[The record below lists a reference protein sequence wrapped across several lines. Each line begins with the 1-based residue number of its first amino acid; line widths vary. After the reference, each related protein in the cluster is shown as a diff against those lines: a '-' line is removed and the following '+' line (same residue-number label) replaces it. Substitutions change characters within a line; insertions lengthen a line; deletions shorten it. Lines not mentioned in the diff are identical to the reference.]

1 MMGWHHP
8 VPTRRPGNSALLPS
22 PLSLSCP
29 SDCPIPL
36 SRRLLHLRKLLV
48 LPARCPPR
56 PRPALVPLT
65 RSPPLL
71 VSVPHVGCA
80 NDHLS
85 HRSLPL
91 WRRSACVWGRRGQ
104 CWAVH
109 HAGRPENAEGGVQR
123 EKETEADST
132 GRQRA
137 RARLEMGSTLPQEGA
152 ARQGCEGFAPTAACL
167 WQALLRLGCIAG
179 TLLPLRRAQ
188 GRSK

>member
-1 MMGWHHP
+1 MTVGTTCAYSAP
-8 VPTRRPGNSALLPS
+8 RNSAFLPS

-29 SDCPIPL
+29 SDCSLPL
-36 SRRLLHLRKLLV
+36 SRRLLHFRKLLV

-71 VSVPHVGCA
+71 VSVPHMGCA

-85 HRSLPL
+85 HRSLSWATLSMCGATWTMLGRAPR
-91 WRRSACVWGRRGQ
+91 WAARERRGR
-104 CWAVH
+104 C
-109 HAGRPENAEGGVQR
+109 AER
-123 EKETEADST
+123 ERDRSRLDWQTE
-132 GRQRA
+132 
-137 RARLEMGSTLPQEGA
+137 RARLEMGSTRPQEGA

-179 TLLPLRRAQ
+179 PCCRFGGRRAE
-188 GRSK
+188 